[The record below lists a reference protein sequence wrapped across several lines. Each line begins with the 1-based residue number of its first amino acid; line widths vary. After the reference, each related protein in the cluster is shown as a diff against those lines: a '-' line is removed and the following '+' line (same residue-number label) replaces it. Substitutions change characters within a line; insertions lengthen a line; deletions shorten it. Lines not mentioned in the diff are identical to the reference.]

1 MISVKDFKVDQ
12 TAYILN
18 IKYNWRI
25 EKTEARIKEAVVTK
39 VGRKYVTIKRDKK
52 FTPEYKYAKKDY
64 IFEGLVSCDDGDS
77 NLLFLSEL
85 EAEQYIKKFELCY
98 SLHRKLELSG
108 SWTQY
113 SYSQLMRINEILNE
127 DPDPGVSGSNE

>member
-1 MISVKDFKVDQ
+1 MINVKDFKVDQ

-18 IKYNWRI
+18 IKYNWRE
-25 EKTEARIKEAVVTK
+25 EKTEAEIKEVIVSK
-39 VGRKYVTIKRDKK
+39 VGRKYVTVKINKNYIS
-52 FTPEYKYAKKDY
+52 EYKYAKNDY
-64 IFEGLVSCDDGDS
+64 IFEGLVSCDDGGS

-98 SLHRKLELSG
+98 FFHRKFELSG
-108 SWTQY
+108 SWRQY

-127 DPDPGVSGSNE
+127 DPNPEVSGSNE